1 MLYDNKQLTNL
12 TELDEMQS
20 YLFFD
25 IKEEYDIS
33 TNLRKNLKNENISQL
48 ATKLMICIQNYSNT
62 ITKEQCI
69 EVLRVLE
76 KIYSVGWKDGI
87 YQNAN
92 SCIKYGGENNCL
104 CNLRRRNLLI
114 WSSLYQQLE
123 DTKKLFE
130 NKTYG
135 SFVTF
140 LFAYCLCSTFTSL
153 LKSNFVHFPYF
164 IQVISNKNSESYFL
178 IRQLCEICDVN
189 VGISSYC
196 LDIPRNNYIS
206 RNNCIDSAFELYPNE
221 LEESKRVLNYLKDI
235 PVLILEGNKAQNK
248 VYYSLLQELSSV
260 SLENRYHNKTLESHL
275 NILPIFISENEYA
288 KYSTIK
294 KIYFERIVKNQNI
307 EYIELLQKQKSFLS
321 SMVYSFVE
329 SFPKEKKIERTDQ
342 FTRAFINQ
350 EINTI
355 ELNLFENKM
364 IVRNPV
370 ERKSLSILQWLLNSF
385 FNDIVKQ
392 AYSSASSKNHNFSFE
407 KIKKIIEELKTI
419 SKKNLFEINELIF
432 NYSYQFI
439 NQSNKLF
446 ATKEDKINY
455 LQYVFSNLGLSVKV
469 TDCIERKNAIIYK
482 ISPFF
487 STSSEQIYKKLED
500 IRMHMKSSDILL
512 NTAYQDGDMELIH
525 LHEKV
530 ESTNIKE
537 VLDDIKNPIPFI
549 LQKEKIKIPYIV
561 GYDYHDTLKIIDLQQ
576 VHHMLIGGTTG
587 SGKSIAVHALL
598 LSVITQTK
606 PSDVRFILMD
616 FKQGQTFEYYENI
629 PHLATKIITDKIEA
643 INVLDW
649 LNNEMNR
656 RHKLKN
662 LNKEP
667 EIICI
672 MEEVL
677 SLFHDDKEIKEE
689 MINQLSNLFEKGR
702 SAKIHLILVIQNADE
717 NIKKSSIIR
726 NITTKVIL
734 KTSDV
739 YHSNNIARLKEI
751 PAHCLRGKGD
761 MYLLTDNGKL
771 RLQGINVLEK
781 TILSIVSKIKTKP
794 SYLFEINDS
803 DMLINKEDT
812 IETIPKIKSGLNVT
826 FKGLFQLDNK
836 ILAEII
842 LYLFEYKKVSNNKI
856 KNIYHISFDTANKY
870 IEKLVDIGILYK
882 GTGKIGYFC
891 TISSYEEIPEQ
902 IIKLLQK
909 YSKKDIKQFKNY
921 FK

>member
-329 SFPKEKKIERTDQ
+329 SFPKEKK
-342 FTRAFINQ
+342 
-350 EINTI
+350 
-355 ELNLFENKM
+355 
-364 IVRNPV
+364 
-370 ERKSLSILQWLLNSF
+370 
-385 FNDIVKQ
+385 
-392 AYSSASSKNHNFSFE
+392 
-407 KIKKIIEELKTI
+407 
-419 SKKNLFEINELIF
+419 
-432 NYSYQFI
+432 
-439 NQSNKLF
+439 
-446 ATKEDKINY
+446 
-455 LQYVFSNLGLSVKV
+455 
-469 TDCIERKNAIIYK
+469 
-482 ISPFF
+482 
-487 STSSEQIYKKLED
+487 
-500 IRMHMKSSDILL
+500 
-512 NTAYQDGDMELIH
+512 
-525 LHEKV
+525 
-530 ESTNIKE
+530 
-537 VLDDIKNPIPFI
+537 
-549 LQKEKIKIPYIV
+549 
-561 GYDYHDTLKIIDLQQ
+561 
-576 VHHMLIGGTTG
+576 
-587 SGKSIAVHALL
+587 
-598 LSVITQTK
+598 
-606 PSDVRFILMD
+606 
-616 FKQGQTFEYYENI
+616 
-629 PHLATKIITDKIEA
+629 
-643 INVLDW
+643 
-649 LNNEMNR
+649 
-656 RHKLKN
+656 
-662 LNKEP
+662 
-667 EIICI
+667 
-672 MEEVL
+672 
-677 SLFHDDKEIKEE
+677 
-689 MINQLSNLFEKGR
+689 
-702 SAKIHLILVIQNADE
+702 
-717 NIKKSSIIR
+717 
-726 NITTKVIL
+726 
-734 KTSDV
+734 
-739 YHSNNIARLKEI
+739 
-751 PAHCLRGKGD
+751 
-761 MYLLTDNGKL
+761 
-771 RLQGINVLEK
+771 
-781 TILSIVSKIKTKP
+781 
-794 SYLFEINDS
+794 
-803 DMLINKEDT
+803 
-812 IETIPKIKSGLNVT
+812 
-826 FKGLFQLDNK
+826 
-836 ILAEII
+836 
-842 LYLFEYKKVSNNKI
+842 
-856 KNIYHISFDTANKY
+856 
-870 IEKLVDIGILYK
+870 
-882 GTGKIGYFC
+882 
-891 TISSYEEIPEQ
+891 
-902 IIKLLQK
+902 
-909 YSKKDIKQFKNY
+909 
-921 FK
+921 